1 MKNSLL
7 KFVKSKKLTQESY
20 EYEHPYDPNV
30 LQFNR
35 GMQNPTM
42 TSSGKRKKSKWIS
55 VLHQE
60 VL

>member
-42 TSSGKRKKSKWIS
+42 TSSGKRKYPNG
-55 VLHQE
+55 
-60 VL
+60 

>member
-1 MKNSLL
+1 MVAPNVIFQMKKSLL

-42 TSSGKRKKSKWIS
+42 TSSGKRKYPNG
-55 VLHQE
+55 
-60 VL
+60 